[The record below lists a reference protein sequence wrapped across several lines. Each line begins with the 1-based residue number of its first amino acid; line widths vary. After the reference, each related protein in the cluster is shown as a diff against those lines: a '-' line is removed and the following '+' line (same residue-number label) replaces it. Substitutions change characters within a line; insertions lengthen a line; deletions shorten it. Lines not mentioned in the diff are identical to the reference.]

1 MKKINEF
8 HNLEKSFSDYKK
20 KAGGISYVACF
31 GKTFLDKQS
40 KEYELAKNVAGL
52 IIENNFGVIH
62 GGYAGVMEASSY
74 GADIAIEKDD
84 NKNKY
89 WNIGVPMITF
99 DKELRRASKINLPSA
114 KDISDRKK
122 ALIEFCDIC
131 VVLPS
136 GGFGTIL
143 ESLEIFH
150 MNQLAEK
157 FGGKIR
163 PLIFIGG
170 NWKKIFDNLY
180 KNLDMNKQ
188 KNGESF
194 VYFIKSLK
202 KLNSILNILRK
213 KNE

>member
-8 HNLEKSFSDYKK
+8 NDLKKAFLNYKK
-20 KAGGISYVACF
+20 KAGNISYVACF
-31 GKTFLDKQS
+31 GKTFIDKNS
-40 KEYELAKNVAGL
+40 REYELAENVAEL
-52 IIENNFGVIH
+52 IIDDGFGVIH
-62 GGYAGVMEASSY
+62 GGYTGIMEASSY
-74 GADIAIEKDD
+74 GADRAIKKDK
-84 NKNKY
+84 NKNSY
-89 WNIGVPMITF
+89 WNIGVPMVIF
-99 DKELRRASKINLPSA
+99 DKELKRASKINLPTA

-150 MNQLAEK
+150 INQLAEK

-170 NWKKIFDNLY
+170 NWQKIFDSLY

-188 KNGESF
+188 KGGESF

-202 KLNSILNILRK
+202 ELNNILDTIREK
-213 KNE
+213 DV

>member
-1 MKKINEF
+1 MKKNNEF
-8 HNLEKSFSDYKK
+8 NDLKKYFRDYKK
-20 KAGGISYVACF
+20 KAGNISYIACF
-31 GKTFLDKQS
+31 GKTFLDKKS
-40 KEYELAKNVAGL
+40 REYELADHVAEMVVKNG
-52 IIENNFGVIH
+52 FGVIH
-62 GGYAGVMEASSY
+62 GGYTGVMEASSN
-74 GADIAIEKDD
+74 GADKAIKKDRR
-84 NKNKY
+84 KNKY
-89 WNIGVPMITF
+89 WNIGVPMATF
-99 DKELRRASKINLPSA
+99 DKELKRSSKTNLPPA

-163 PLIFIGG
+163 PIIFIGG
-170 NWKKIFDNLY
+170 NWKKIFDDLY

-188 KNGESF
+188 KGGESF

-202 KLNSILNILRK
+202 ELNSILDILRK
-213 KNE
+213 KDE